1 MTSPCASSYLG
12 AKQTSS
18 SAAALKKATH
28 SYGFASENASAN
40 SKENVLGG
48 VTFGN
53 HAQDPANGGVIFG
66 NHAQDPVNC
75 GVIFGNHTH
84 DPFFL
89 LPSYQKAFFCS
100 PQQIQQLIPCQEGF
114 AHPFGT

>member
-12 AKQTSS
+12 AKQTCQGKSKLQILKIIGSYFNHQSNKHITLS

-53 HAQDPANGGVIFG
+53 HAQDP
-66 NHAQDPVNC
+66 
-75 GVIFGNHTH
+75 
-84 DPFFL
+84 
-89 LPSYQKAFFCS
+89 YQNNNKY
-100 PQQIQQLIPCQEGF
+100 
-114 AHPFGT
+114 